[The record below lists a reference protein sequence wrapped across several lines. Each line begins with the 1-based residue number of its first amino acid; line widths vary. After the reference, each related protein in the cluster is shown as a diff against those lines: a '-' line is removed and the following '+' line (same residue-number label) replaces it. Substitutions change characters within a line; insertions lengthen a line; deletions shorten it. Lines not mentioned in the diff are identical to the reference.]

1 MFRFTMSLL
10 LGSFLAACARPAVDW
25 VSPLARDHALVGRI
39 WQPASGRFVA
49 PAVVERAAAEADL
62 VLAGEKHDNA
72 DHHLLQA
79 RLLGA
84 MVRAGRR
91 PAVVFEMIDEDRQA
105 ALDDWL
111 GSDPADAAGLG
122 RAVGWAQSGWPPWST
137 YRPIAEAALA
147 AGLALRAGNP
157 PRSLTRKIGRQGL
170 AALGAP
176 RRARLGLDQPL
187 PRAAG
192 ESLENSLFLSHCR
205 LVPKNALTPML
216 LVQRARD
223 AILARN
229 LITGAALEGADGAL
243 LIAGGGHVRRDHGVP
258 LYLARLAPD
267 RSVLVVAFVEVEE
280 GETSPAAYGARF
292 GGSIPFDFVWFTP
305 RADDRD
311 HCALLKKRFAK
322 G

>member
-1 MFRFTMSLL
+1 MSLL
-10 LGSFLAACARPAVDW
+10 LGLFLAACARPAVDW
-25 VSPLARDHALVGRI
+25 VSPLSRDHALVGRI

-49 PAVVERAAAEADL
+49 PGVVERAAAAADL

-111 GSDPADAAGLG
+111 GRDPADAAGLG
-122 RAVGWAQSGWPPWST
+122 DAVGWAQSGWPSWST
-137 YRPIAEAALA
+137 YRPIAEVALA

-170 AALGAP
+170 AALGAA

-187 PRAAG
+187 PPAVG

-205 LVPKNALTPML
+205 LVPRKALTPML

-229 LITGAALEGADGAL
+229 LVTGAALEGADGAL
-243 LIAGGGHVRRDHGVP
+243 LITGGGHARRDHGVP
-258 LYLARLAPD
+258 FYLARLAPG

-280 GETSPAAYGARF
+280 GETSPAAYGTRF
-292 GGSIPFDFVWFTP
+292 GDSIPFDFVWFTP

-311 HCALLKKRFAK
+311 HCAELKQRFGK